1 MRLLNHYAFAVV
13 WRHYLV
19 WRKLVWSSLATNVAN
34 PILFLFAFG
43 FGLGSFIDR
52 MDGLT
57 YLAFIV
63 PGMVG
68 YGAMYAASF
77 ETTIAAYSRFAMQ
90 HTWNAVLATPV
101 TLGELLCGEILWAAS
116 KAMLSAISVLAVG
129 GLWGGINS
137 WGGMLMA
144 LPIVFCASM
153 AFAACGLLATSFAR
167 GYEFFSYFFTFW
179 ITPMF
184 VFCGVFFEI
193 ARFPDA
199 VQWFAWLLPM
209 THLIA
214 MIRPLTAGLEVDVIA
229 MCGHLGYTWT
239 LTVVAFWLTHRN
251 LSRRMFD

>member
-137 WGGMLMA
+137 WAGMLMA

-153 AFAACGLLATSFAR
+153 AFAAWAVGHVVCSRLRVFQLFLHILDHANVCILRRVFRDSALSRCG
-167 GYEFFSYFFTFW
+167 
-179 ITPMF
+179 
-184 VFCGVFFEI
+184 
-193 ARFPDA
+193 
-199 VQWFAWLLPM
+199 
-209 THLIA
+209 
-214 MIRPLTAGLEVDVIA
+214 
-229 MCGHLGYTWT
+229 
-239 LTVVAFWLTHRN
+239 TVVCVVVANDASNRDDSATDSRLG
-251 LSRRMFD
+251 SRRDSHVWSSRLHLDVDSRSILADAS